1 MVFYYGHRSN
11 SLGLTQWV
19 WIELYLVQEVNA
31 SWSYAGVGILST
43 KLFTFPVA
51 WACKLINAK

>member
-1 MVFYYGHRSN
+1 MVFYHGHRSN

-31 SWSYAGVGILST
+31 SWSYAGVGMLST
-43 KLFTFPVA
+43 NYLYFLLHA
-51 WACKLINAK
+51 H